1 MAISGRQLRFRRWLS
16 HDSVGSCEIAT
27 APLGPRNDKLGS
39 LAPQNVCRKDCQTA
53 WRSLC
58 TVSAATDA
66 IGLCVF
72 IGRLCR
78 LQASAGTAYPFAMT
92 NLAAL
97 HSPGESKSLM
107 EVLHQAE

>member
-1 MAISGRQLRFRRWLS
+1 MALTVYSERRYR
-16 HDSVGSCEIAT
+16 
-27 APLGPRNDKLGS
+27 RN
-39 LAPQNVCRKDCQTA
+39 R
-53 WRSLC
+53 
-58 TVSAATDA
+58 DA

-78 LQASAGTAYPFAMT
+78 LQASAGTAYPVAMT
-92 NLAAL
+92 NPAAL